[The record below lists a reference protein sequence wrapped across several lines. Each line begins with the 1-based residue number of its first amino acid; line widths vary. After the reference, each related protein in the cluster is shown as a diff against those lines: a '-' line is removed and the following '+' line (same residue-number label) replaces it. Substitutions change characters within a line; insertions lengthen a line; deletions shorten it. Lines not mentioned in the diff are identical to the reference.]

1 MKTTINRAEFE
12 TFQPFVFFFALAC
25 ERIVIKAHNIEIE
38 RVTGPENV
46 LFEGTFL
53 HLSAGNLTGWGSE
66 GVKASLEGRETRA
79 VTESDRTGRQIVAC
93 AAD

>member
-1 MKTTINRAEFE
+1 MFSFSHWQVKGLSSRRT
-12 TFQPFVFFFALAC
+12 ALKVD
-25 ERIVIKAHNIEIE
+25 VI
-38 RVTGPENV
+38 GPENV